1 MRFLIL
7 VGALIGLAVNGWRGA
22 LIGGLAVWAL
32 LPLVGRLLLGAAVAK
47 VKQLQGRFVDATFSV
62 MGAVCKAD
70 GRVSAEEIRAAEAMF
85 QRLNLDEAGRETARA
100 AFNRGKSADF
110 DLDAEVARFAEATRR
125 QPVFRQIFLQVQ
137 VSAVAADG
145 GVHPAEHAMLTRIAR
160 GLGMSERDVA
170 MLEAMMR
177 GDGDGFGPPGGGAGH
192 ADRDLRRPG
201 ALEDAY
207 SVLGVPAD
215 TSDAELKRAYRRLM
229 SENHPDKLAAKGM
242 PESMRALAEEKTRR
256 ITAAYQLIERARGGI
271 KA

>member
-1 MRFLIL
+1 MQFFIF

-32 LPLVGRLLLGAAVAK
+32 LPLVGRLLLRAAVAK
-47 VKQLQGRFVDATFSV
+47 VRQAQGRFVDTTFAV

-70 GRVSAEEIRAAEAMF
+70 GRVSEEEIRAAEAMF
-85 QRLNLDEAGRETARA
+85 QRLNLDEAGRDAARA

-110 DLDAEVARFAEATRR
+110 DLDAEVARFAEATRS

-145 GVHPAEHAMLTRIAR
+145 EVHPAEHAMLTRIAR

-177 GDGDGFGPPGGGAGH
+177 GGFGGDAGPGGGPAG
-192 ADRDLRRPG
+192 DRDLRRPG

-207 SVLGVPAD
+207 STLGVPAD
-215 TSDAELKRAYRRLM
+215 SSDADLKRAYRKLM

-242 PESMRALAEEKTRR
+242 PESMRQLAEEKTRR

-271 KA
+271 KT

>member
-1 MRFLIL
+1 MRFLIF

-32 LPLVGRLLLGAAVAK
+32 LPLLGRLLLGAAVAK
-47 VKQLQGRFVDATFSV
+47 VRQVQGRFVDATFAV

-70 GRVSAEEIRAAEAMF
+70 GRVSEQEIRAAEAMF
-85 QRLNLDEAGRETARA
+85 QRLNLDEAGRDAARA

-110 DLDAEVARFAEATRR
+110 DLDAEVARFAAATAN

-145 GVHPAEHAMLTRIAR
+145 EVHPAEHAMLTRIAR

-177 GDGDGFGPPGGGAGH
+177 GGFGGDAGPGGGG

-201 ALEDAY
+201 ALDDAY
-207 SVLGVPAD
+207 STLGVPAD
-215 TSDAELKRAYRRLM
+215 SSDADLKRAYRKLM

-242 PESMRALAEEKTRR
+242 PESMRQLAEEKTRR

-271 KA
+271 KT